1 MQTQEIRIVTGH
13 EQNHRAESKES
24 TRQQLPYEPITFY
37 NTPFEESGKKRANHL
52 CNAIV
57 TGHEQN
63 HRAESK
69 ESTRQQL
76 PYEPITFYNTPF
88 EESGKKRANHLCN
101 APRWRFLFIFTIAVV
116 DVISMLIAVVGV
128 LLVNR
133 EAYTTIERYMPVWA
147 FIVLYCIVWLTCLVW
162 RGTYHRH
169 IMAEGYELYVEVL
182 NATIATIVAFCF
194 IVFMLHLDYP
204 RTILLVAPIFGMVLA
219 LFGRLFLRL
228 MLHRKREE
236 GEYKYNTVI
245 IGSSAGINS
254 VLKLF
259 DANRSWGYRAVAI
272 CPIEKVP
279 DRDDAYIMTDFVPEE
294 GIAEKYAVQT
304 VPLNSNFP
312 RKLQQIGVQEVFVA
326 DVLDRDSKLLHGI
339 ALAIESL
346 GMELALSVALAD
358 VAGHRLYLH
367 NTTEQ
372 PILLASLPQYSATTL
387 LLKRIFD
394 IVLSSLALIISS
406 PIMLGVAIAIKLDDG
421 GPIFFKQTRIGL
433 LLLKRIFDIVLSSLA
448 LIISSPIM
456 LGVAIAIKL
465 DDGGPIF
472 FKQTRIGL
480 HGRRFQMYKFRSMV
494 TNAEAVKKKL
504 MQETGQTD
512 RFIFKMKDDPRI
524 TRVGRFIRRTSLD
537 EFPQFLNVLKGDMSM
552 VGPRPALPE
561 EVARYGSLYSARLL
575 VKPGITGPWQIS
587 GRSDLTEEQS
597 EYLDVSYIEN
607 WSITGDIAIL
617 IKTVWVVIRGTGAY

>member
-13 EQNHRAESKES
+13 EQNHRAESKGS

-37 NTPFEESGKKRANHL
+37 NTPFEESGNKK
-52 CNAIV
+52 
-57 TGHEQN
+57 T
-63 HRAESK
+63 
-69 ESTRQQL
+69 
-76 PYEPITFYNTPF
+76 
-88 EESGKKRANHLCN
+88 NHLCN
-101 APRWRFLFIFTIAVV
+101 APRWRFAFIFTIAVV
-116 DVISMLIAVVGV
+116 DVIAMLIAVLGV

-133 EAYTTIERYMPVWA
+133 EAYATIEQYMPVWA

-182 NATIATIVAFCF
+182 NATIATIVVFCF

-219 LFGRLFLRL
+219 LFGRFFLRL

-245 IGSSAGINS
+245 IGSSEGINS

-259 DANRSWGYRAVAI
+259 DANQNWGYRAVAV

-279 DRDDAYIMTDFVPEE
+279 DRDDAYIMIDFVPEE

-358 VAGHRLYLH
+358 VAGHRLYLR

-372 PILLASLPQYSATTL
+372 PILLASLPQYRATTF

-406 PIMLGVAIAIKLDDG
+406 PIMLGVAIAIKLDDR
-421 GPIFFKQTRIGL
+421 GPVFFKQTR
-433 LLLKRIFDIVLSSLA
+433 V
-448 LIISSPIM
+448 
-456 LGVAIAIKL
+456 
-465 DDGGPIF
+465 
-472 FKQTRIGL
+472 GL

-494 TNAEAVKKKL
+494 TNAEEVKKKL

-552 VGPRPALPE
+552 VGPRPALPK

>member
-13 EQNHRAESKES
+13 EQNHRAESKGS
-24 TRQQLPYEPITFY
+24 TRHQLPYEPITFY
-37 NTPFEESGKKRANHL
+37 NTPFEESGNKK
-52 CNAIV
+52 
-57 TGHEQN
+57 T
-63 HRAESK
+63 
-69 ESTRQQL
+69 
-76 PYEPITFYNTPF
+76 
-88 EESGKKRANHLCN
+88 NHLCN
-101 APRWRFLFIFTIAVV
+101 APRWRFAFIFAIAVV
-116 DVISMLIAVVGV
+116 DVASMLIAVLGV

-133 EAYTTIERYMPVWA
+133 EAYATIEQYMPVWA

-182 NATIATIVAFCF
+182 NATIATIVVFCF

-219 LFGRLFLRL
+219 LFGRFFLRL

-259 DANRSWGYRAVAI
+259 DANRNWGYRAVAV

-358 VAGHRLYLH
+358 VAGHRLYLR

-372 PILLASLPQYSATTL
+372 PILLASLPQYRATTF

-421 GPIFFKQTRIGL
+421 GPIFFKQTR
-433 LLLKRIFDIVLSSLA
+433 V
-448 LIISSPIM
+448 
-456 LGVAIAIKL
+456 
-465 DDGGPIF
+465 
-472 FKQTRIGL
+472 GL
-480 HGRRFQMYKFRSMV
+480 HGRTFQMYKFRSMV
-494 TNAEAVKKKL
+494 TNAEEVKKKL

-552 VGPRPALPE
+552 VGPRPALPK

>member
-37 NTPFEESGKKRANHL
+37 NTS
-52 CNAIV
+52 
-57 TGHEQN
+57 
-63 HRAESK
+63 
-69 ESTRQQL
+69 
-76 PYEPITFYNTPF
+76 F

-182 NATIATIVAFCF
+182 NATIATIVVFCF

-259 DANRSWGYRAVAI
+259 DANRNWGYRAVAI

-372 PILLASLPQYSATTL
+372 PILLASLPQYRATTF

-406 PIMLGVAIAIKLDDG
+406 PIMARRGHRHQTGRRWSDLLQTDPHRFAWTQIPDVQVPFHGDERRGSQEKADAGDRPDRSLHFQDEGRSTHHTGRPLHPTYVTRRIPAVPQCAQRRYVHG
-421 GPIFFKQTRIGL
+421 GPAPGT
-433 LLLKRIFDIVLSSLA
+433 A
-448 LIISSPIM
+448 
-456 LGVAIAIKL
+456 
-465 DDGGPIF
+465 
-472 FKQTRIGL
+472 
-480 HGRRFQMYKFRSMV
+480 
-494 TNAEAVKKKL
+494 
-504 MQETGQTD
+504 
-512 RFIFKMKDDPRI
+512 
-524 TRVGRFIRRTSLD
+524 
-537 EFPQFLNVLKGDMSM
+537 
-552 VGPRPALPE
+552 E